1 MSDDTA
7 SADLVLEILKAIQ
20 RDLGLVRGDVGDLK
34 QQMHA
39 VRTHLTAIQ
48 QDTGNIY
55 SRLGT
60 LEDRVDRIEVR
71 LGLVDPAH

>member
-1 MSDDTA
+1 MTDVTNE
-7 SADLVLEILKAIQ
+7 LMFEVLKAIQ
-20 RDLGLVRGDVGDLK
+20 RELGLVRGDVSDLK

-55 SRLGT
+55 NRLGT
-60 LEDRVDRIEVR
+60 LEDRVDRIETR
-71 LGLVDPAH
+71 LGLADPAH